1 MATRKRLAGAA
12 LGCLSL
18 FLLSRALL
26 FSQDDPEP
34 VKRPD
39 EASSISLPPDRIAII
54 AAAPAPSPATAAA
67 SDGSPAPAQDEVR
80 CDLFDGSWV
89 YDPAGYP
96 LYDAGECPFLSDQVT
111 CRRNGRPDS
120 GYEHWRWQPRRC
132 AAALRLRGGEM
143 LEQCRDKRVVLVGD
157 SLNRNMWESLA
168 CILYAA
174 APDRSRATVDDASAD
189 HKIFQALDYN
199 CTVEFY
205 WSPFLVDLDD
215 QTRVLKLDRLP
226 ATTYRRL
233 AAADV
238 LVFNTGHWWTHT
250 GKFRAWDH
258 LERNGKKVEMGA
270 EEAFN
275 RALRTWTRW
284 LDRNVDSHKTMQEL
298 VLQRDGSDGEGGGV
312 RGGVPERDGVDR
324 GEEREESEDGGG
336 VPGHHPAVGA
346 PARRA
351 PVGVHG
357 QGREAA
363 DAGAEAAAGIP
374 STRKRDVKK
383 LVQEHSP
390 CQPSTLQADAYTT
403 GLSMKEIERRRKIG
417 AANKGKVPW
426 TKGRKLSKEHKELIK
441 QRTTEA
447 LRDPKVRK
455 KMLGH
460 RQLHRQASKDKIGA
474 ALRKI
479 WERRMVAVK
488 ARQEVLRIW
497 SNSIAEA
504 AKYGDYCQDKLD
516 WDSYDRIKSEMISMF
531 LWNKERERIMKKLEK
546 AEAKIV
552 AKKLQAAERSKLQ
565 TRGIKKLQH
574 QKLVLRKSDAQPT
587 RVVVS
592 TRPKLKERLTKWHDR
607 KKELETMISSRTR
620 KGVGLRRST
629 PRRKAAERRAEVDL
643 VEELRITCKDRL
655 PREIHHQ
662 GETQP

>member
-1 MATRKRLAGAA
+1 MAAAVHCARVVPSMTSEYGAGSSSRIKFSYYKYCAA
-12 LGCLSL
+12 L
-18 FLLSRALL
+18 
-26 FSQDDPEP
+26 
-34 VKRPD
+34 
-39 EASSISLPPDRIAII
+39 
-54 AAAPAPSPATAAA
+54 
-67 SDGSPAPAQDEVR
+67 
-80 CDLFDGSWV
+80 
-89 YDPAGYP
+89 
-96 LYDAGECPFLSDQVT
+96 
-111 CRRNGRPDS
+111 
-120 GYEHWRWQPRRC
+120 
-132 AAALRLRGGEM
+132 
-143 LEQCRDKRVVLVGD
+143 
-157 SLNRNMWESLA
+157 
-168 CILYAA
+168 
-174 APDRSRATVDDASAD
+174 
-189 HKIFQALDYN
+189 
-199 CTVEFY
+199 
-205 WSPFLVDLDD
+205 
-215 QTRVLKLDRLP
+215 
-226 ATTYRRL
+226 
-233 AAADV
+233 
-238 LVFNTGHWWTHT
+238 
-250 GKFRAWDH
+250 
-258 LERNGKKVEMGA
+258 
-270 EEAFN
+270 
-275 RALRTWTRW
+275 
-284 LDRNVDSHKTMQEL
+284 EL
-298 VLQRDGSDGEGGGV
+298 VLQQNRF
-312 RGGVPERDGVDR
+312 
-324 GEEREESEDGGG
+324 REHNRLI
-336 VPGHHPAVGA
+336 HHREFILPRSSLKQEAYKHL
-346 PARRA
+346 
-351 PVGVHG
+351 VHDMDEHCSHHSSCL
-357 QGREAA
+357 Q
-363 DAGAEAAAGIP
+363 P

-441 QRTTEA
+441 RRTTEA

-592 TRPKLKERLTKWHDR
+592 TRPKLKERLTKSKENGSIQKAGKVDHSQRGRPNWVLVAGGVLLSTLSVRLGCKLKQMFDAKKQNSMPKVKRRPGACDLHSNLYRFNDQTSCYCCMSAVADGVEIRQAPGSPLPKSTDLSPLLLVEIPGPESSKENSGVMWTSSPDRLEDPRKPFQYSNSSGSPCFSESGSDIYNKREVIQKLRQQLKRRDEMIAEMQAQIVDLKNSLVVQVTQTTNLQSQLDAASRELFESEREIQHLRKIIADHCVAEALSHD
-607 KKELETMISSRTR
+607 KPLQAGHWQSDATNGHANGYADSSVDDPDLHYIGIEKR
-620 KGVGLRRST
+620 KG
-629 PRRKAAERRAEVDL
+629 EVEKVEMLKREVCDL
-643 VEELRITCKDRL
+643 KEVIEGKDFLIQSYKEQKLELCGKIRDLQEKLSAQIPNIL
-655 PREIHHQ
+655 
-662 GETQP
+662 